1 MSIQTMSKASSLTL
15 PAGDVSVN
23 VAFICNALLSGLP
36 MSRFSKPNIRG
47 LETLQQIPSFSF
59 FIEHPSGRRLMFD
72 LGPRKDLEN
81 LSPMLTGRMAKAGWE
96 AEVTQEVP
104 EILEQHDIP
113 IESIEN
119 VIWSHW
125 HWDHVGN
132 MSKLPPSTGLVVGPG
147 FTKAMIPGYPKNLSS
162 PILESDYSGRQL
174 TELNDFGLTVGDL
187 PAYDYFGDGS
197 LYILSTPGHAAGHL
211 SALARTSCKTY
222 KGGDTFVLMG
232 GDCCHHMSQLRPSYF
247 VALPCSVKYSINSE
261 TFYPHPDND
270 ASWTTICCSKGAN
283 SPFAGISDHL
293 DGASAA
299 SDPAT
304 AMASLRTLQQLDE
317 DNGIVFFTVAHDKSL
332 LEVIELF
339 PKWAND
345 WRSRGWAK
353 QARWSF
359 LKDLTEDKGLIT
371 ANN

>member
-1 MSIQTMSKASSLTL
+1 MSSSSPLTL

-81 LSPMLTGRMAKAGWE
+81 LSPMLTKRMAKAGWE

-113 IESIEN
+113 IQSIEN

-132 MSKLPPSTGLVVGPG
+132 MSKLPPSIGLVVGPG
-147 FTKAMIPGYPKNLSS
+147 FTKAMIPGYPENLSS
-162 PILESDYSGRQL
+162 LILESDYSGRQL
-174 TELNDFGLTVGDL
+174 TELNEFGLTVGDL

-222 KGGDTFVLMG
+222 KGGDTFVLIG
-232 GDCCHHMSQLRPSYF
+232 GDCCHHMSQLRPSYLG
-247 VALPCSVKYSINSE
+247 ALPCSVRYSINSE
-261 TFYPHPDND
+261 TSYPHQDNNV
-270 ASWTTICCSKGAN
+270 SWTTICCSEGAI
-283 SPFAGISDHL
+283 SPFAAISDHL

-317 DNGIVFFTVAHDKSL
+317 DNGNVFFTVAHDKSL
-332 LEVIELF
+332 LEVVEFF
-339 PKWAND
+339 PKWANE
-345 WRSRGWAK
+345 WRSRDWAK
-353 QARWSF
+353 QARWLF
-359 LKDLTEDKGLIT
+359 LRDLTEDKGLIT
-371 ANN
+371 ANT

>member
-1 MSIQTMSKASSLTL
+1 MSSSSPLTL

-81 LSPMLTGRMAKAGWE
+81 LSPMLTKRMAKAGWE

-113 IESIEN
+113 IQSIEN

-132 MSKLPPSTGLVVGPG
+132 MSKLPPSIGLVVGPG
-147 FTKAMIPGYPKNLSS
+147 FTKAMIPGYPENLSS
-162 PILESDYSGRQL
+162 LILESDYSGRQL
-174 TELNDFGLTVGDL
+174 TELNEFGLTVGDL

-222 KGGDTFVLMG
+222 KGG
-232 GDCCHHMSQLRPSYF
+232 
-247 VALPCSVKYSINSE
+247 AI
-261 TFYPHPDND
+261 
-270 ASWTTICCSKGAN
+270 
-283 SPFAGISDHL
+283 SPFAAISDHL

-317 DNGIVFFTVAHDKSL
+317 DNGNVFFTVAHDKSL
-332 LEVIELF
+332 LEVVEFF
-339 PKWAND
+339 PKWANE
-345 WRSRGWAK
+345 WRSRDWAK
-353 QARWSF
+353 QARWLF
-359 LKDLTEDKGLIT
+359 LRDLTEDKGLIT
-371 ANN
+371 ANT

>member
-1 MSIQTMSKASSLTL
+1 MSAPSPTL
-15 PAGDVSVN
+15 PAGEVPVK
-23 VAFICNALLSGLP
+23 VAFICNALLFGLP

-47 LETLQQIPSFSF
+47 LKTLQGIPSFSF

-81 LSPMLTGRMAKAGWE
+81 LSPTLTKRMAKAGWE
-96 AEVTQEVP
+96 TKVTQEVP
-104 EILEQHDIP
+104 EVLEQHGIP

-132 MSKLPPSTGLVVGPG
+132 MSKLPPSIGLVVGPG
-147 FTKAMIPGYPKNLSS
+147 FTKAMIPGYPRNPSS

-174 TELNDFGLTVGDL
+174 TELNDLGLTVCDL

-197 LYILSTPGHAAGHL
+197 LYILSTPGHAIGHL
-211 SALARTSCKTY
+211 SALARTSY
-222 KGGDTFVLMG
+222 
-232 GDCCHHMSQLRPSYF
+232 
-247 VALPCSVKYSINSE
+247 
-261 TFYPHPDND
+261 ND
-270 ASWTTICCSKGAN
+270 ASWTTICCSEGAN

-293 DGASAA
+293 NGASAA

-317 DNGIVFFTVAHDKSL
+317 ENGNVFFTVAHDKSL
-332 LEVIELF
+332 IEVVKLF
-339 PKWAND
+339 PKWANE
-345 WRSRGWAK
+345 WRSKGWAK
-353 QARWSF
+353 QARWLF
-359 LKDLTEDKGLIT
+359 LRDLVEEKGLIA
-371 ANN
+371 ANT